1 MKLKKIFV
9 NILVSAD
16 SFNEFNEKIT
26 MDDISKDI
34 LGFHVVIKNN
44 IQNDFTCEFIAESD
58 QDLYWS
64 IDRKQTKTKCL
75 IIEYNTQKC
84 RINVEANKDIDLFI
98 WSENGN
104 EFNLKSVRN
113 IKTIT
118 ENETLDSIM
127 IHDKQSDQ
135 NFTKIF
141 GFEKKYH
148 FDQYRMLLVIGLC
161 NSDESNS
168 KFIKDMV
175 IKIVGHA
182 KEERRVEMECT
193 TPDDFGIFFT
203 RVFNNLL
210 EENCGTID
218 KFREYREKIL
228 NKLRLRVSNLSSTT
242 LSERFVG
249 GETKILT
256 NRKFK
261 DEGLGIIKKFDVE
274 NHQIEMKEKNSR
286 VDKYEKI
293 MNNPFEKNKMSKIFN
308 YSNINDDIFVVVE
321 YSRKGVYFEPFNS
334 IILYKYKDIR
344 FADIEQTIEK
354 IVINCSGESYE
365 ILLYFDNIGFINNF
379 EKIVDGLFFNY
390 DNLFRIKIITP
401 KSKLG
406 NISKNLTDIQKLIIL
421 SNFPKAINE
430 NLFLVGI
437 GSIFPKKYMNYINVE
452 VKKNSTNN
460 DTIFVLNKCNML
472 NRTNGK
478 IELYETNQNKMFNYF
493 VECLFPVIPKV
504 AFAKLNFKS
513 QFLASFERFKD
524 FKNFLMKNGTIVELK
539 IISQLP
545 EKYLKEALHVYE
557 N

>member
-34 LGFHVVIKNN
+34 LGFHIVIKNN
-44 IQNDFTCEFIAESD
+44 IQNEFTCEFIIESD
-58 QDLYWS
+58 HDIFWS

-75 IIEYNTQKC
+75 TIEYNIQKC
-84 RINVEANKDIDLFI
+84 RVNIEGNKDVDLFI
-98 WSENGN
+98 WNESGI

-127 IHDKQSDQ
+127 IHDKQPDH
-135 NFTKIF
+135 NFMKIF

-182 KEERRVEMECT
+182 KEERRVEMECS

-261 DEGLGIIKKFDVE
+261 DESLGMIKKFDIDSP
-274 NHQIEMKEKNSR
+274 QKPK
-286 VDKYEKI
+286 VDKCEKI
-293 MNNPFEKNKMSKIFN
+293 MNNPFEKNKMSKVFN

-321 YSRKGVYFEPFNS
+321 YSRKGVYFEPFNTV
-334 IILYKYKDIR
+334 ILYKYKDIR
-344 FADIEQTIEK
+344 FVEIEQTIEK
-354 IVINCSGESYE
+354 IVVNCSGESYE
-365 ILLYFDNIGFINNF
+365 ILLYFDNMGFINSF

-430 NLFLVGI
+430 NLFLVAI
-437 GSIFPKKYMNYINVE
+437 GSVFPKRYMNYINVE
-452 VKKNSTNN
+452 VKKHSTNN
-460 DTIFVLNKCNML
+460 DTILVLNKCNML

-478 IELYETNQNKMFNYF
+478 IELYETNPNKMFNYF

-545 EKYLKEALHVYE
+545 EKYLKEALHIYE